1 MSAHIEDLKQQLRQL
16 ADLAQRGALP
26 DAPYQEAKAR
36 LERQLLDA
44 VLAGGGD
51 APMAA
56 AASPTANA
64 AAEPAAKLSRTMLGG
79 MLAFVVVVGAA
90 GYAWVGKPGAW
101 QVGPGASPEVAQAA
115 GASPHQGASAP
126 HEMSADQINAM
137 VEGLAA
143 KLQADPGNAEG
154 WAMLARTYAALGR
167 FDASIPAYQKAAT
180 LAPNDAQIYADYA
193 DALAVTRGRKLDG
206 EPTALITKALKLDPR
221 NFKALYLS
229 GTIAFEQQDFKAAA
243 DLWERA
249 SQHTPPDNPELAKQ
263 VQAALADARQRAGLP
278 ARTSTVTELNAPAAT
293 ADAGA
298 SQSAEVAG
306 TVTLSKTLAGQV
318 SPDDAV
324 FIFAKAAQGP
334 KMPLAVLR
342 KQVKDL
348 PARFTLTDA
357 LAMSPQMKLS
367 GYPEVIVSA
376 RVSKSGQAMAQ
387 PGDWQGQSA
396 PVKLGA
402 QNIQIEIA
410 EPVR

>member
-26 DAPYQEAKAR
+26 DAAYQEAKAR

-44 VLAGGGD
+44 VLASGD
-51 APMAA
+51 IAQSTPT
-56 AASPTANA
+56 ASPSASA
-64 AAEPAAKLSRTMLGG
+64 AAEPTAKVSRPLLAG
-79 MLAFVVVVGAA
+79 MLAFVAVVGAA
-90 GYAWVGKPGAW
+90 GYAWVGNPGAW
-101 QVGPGASPEVAQAA
+101 QVGPASSADAAQAA

-126 HEMSADQINAM
+126 HAMSADQINAM
-137 VEGLAA
+137 VQGLAD
-143 KLQADPGNAEG
+143 KLRDDPGNAEG

-167 FDASIPAYQKAAT
+167 FDESVPAYQKAAT

-206 EPTALITKALKLDPR
+206 EPTALITKALKLDPL

-249 SQHTPPDNPELAKQ
+249 SQHTPSDNPELAKQ

-278 ARTSTVTELNAPAAT
+278 ARTSDATESNAPTAT

-298 SQSAEVAG
+298 NQGAEVAG
-306 TVTLSKTLAGQV
+306 TVSLSKALAGQV

-357 LAMSPQMKLS
+357 LAMSSQMKLS
-367 GYPEVIVSA
+367 GHPEVIVSA

-402 QNIQIEIA
+402 QNIQIEIS

>member
-26 DAPYQEAKAR
+26 DAAYQEAKAR

-51 APMAA
+51 APMAT
-56 AASPTANA
+56 AASPTASA

-126 HEMSADQINAM
+126 HEMSTDQINAM

-193 DALAVTRGRKLDG
+193 DALAVTRGRNLDG
-206 EPTALITKALKLDPR
+206 EPTALITKALKLDPQ

-229 GTIAFEQQDFKAAA
+229 GTIAFEKQDFKAAA
-243 DLWERA
+243 ELWERA

-278 ARTSTVTELNAPAAT
+278 ARTSNATESNAPTAT

-298 SQSAEVAG
+298 SQGAEVAG
-306 TVTLSKTLAGQV
+306 TVSLSKALAGQV

-324 FIFAKAAQGP
+324 FIFAKASQGP

-402 QNIQIEIA
+402 QNIQIEIT